1 MPSIYYRE
9 YKIWLTQKMLATLY
23 DVEIPTINEHIAK
36 IFSDHELEHG
46 KEKYGF
52 TYHYTNENSLST
64 DGRYKD

>member
-1 MPSIYYRE
+1 
-9 YKIWLTQKMLATLY
+9 MLATLY

-36 IFSDHELEHG
+36 IFSDHELENG

-52 TYHYTNENSLST
+52 TYHYANENPLST